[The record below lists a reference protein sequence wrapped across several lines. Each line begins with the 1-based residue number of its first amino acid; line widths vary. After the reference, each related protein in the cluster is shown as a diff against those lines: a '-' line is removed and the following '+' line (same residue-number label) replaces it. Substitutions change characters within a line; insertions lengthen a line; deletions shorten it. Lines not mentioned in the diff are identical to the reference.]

1 MSFENYLLS
10 YRAQNQN
17 TLDKNSHAHHA
28 FLETYQKII
37 EMIDWTLKRY
47 RSIQQDQQ
55 NNEND
60 LIIINSNRE
69 ELYEKKKIARNN
81 LELCDTRDE
90 VDMYRLEETNIENIL
105 FETGEFIRNDKH
117 YLKSLSK

>member
-17 TLDKNSHAHHA
+17 TIDRNSHAHPA

-37 EMIDWTLKRY
+37 KMLDWFLERY
-47 RSIQQDQQ
+47 RSIKQQDQQ
-55 NNEND
+55 ND
-60 LIIINSNRE
+60 LATINRIRE

-90 VDMYRLEETNIENIL
+90 IEMYKLEETTIENIL
-105 FETGEFIRNDKH
+105 FEIGEFIRNNKIC
-117 YLKSLSK
+117 LKLL

>member
-1 MSFENYLLS
+1 MSFENYILS

-17 TLDKNSHAHHA
+17 TIDKNSHAHPA

-37 EMIDWTLKRY
+37 EMLDWFLERY
-47 RSIQQDQQ
+47 RSIQQQDYQQ
-55 NNEND
+55 ND
-60 LIIINSNRE
+60 LVTINKIRE

-90 VDMYRLEETNIENIL
+90 VDMYRLEETTIKNIL
-105 FETGEFIRNDKH
+105 FETGEFIRNDNN
-117 YLKSLSK
+117 YLKVL

>member
-10 YRAQNQN
+10 YRAQNQHII
-17 TLDKNSHAHHA
+17 DKNLGAHPA

-37 EMIDWTLKRY
+37 EMLDWFLERY
-47 RSIQQDQQ
+47 RNIQQEQGQQ
-55 NNEND
+55 ND
-60 LIIINSNRE
+60 LVTINSIRE

-90 VDMYRLEETNIENIL
+90 VDMYRLEETAIENIL
-105 FETGEFIRNDKH
+105 FETGEFVYKNKNPEDFNI
-117 YLKSLSK
+117 